1 MSTILMTACWPLE
14 MSAAQKSVLISLA
27 DNANDDGVC
36 WPSIA
41 RICERTCLKERAVRN
56 AIRWLESVGLLVAKE
71 RAGRSTYYVV
81 TPASYAPGIK
91 CPPAPDAGDPGTTCP
106 SPRHQMPDTPAPD
119 APRTVIEPK
128 GEPSRNRKRASDAFT
143 IEQMLELAPADLS
156 EQTARDYFQFRKK
169 KGPLNLT
176 IWNNVLA
183 ELEGCRAA
191 GISPDKALAEAMTA
205 AWQGFKTSWIV
216 DRLKKEAWASGT
228 RGAGQSHHT
237 DLDKI
242 DHTEGLVRQP
252 NGTYRV
258 ARS

>member
-1 MSTILMTACWPLE
+1 MTACWPLE

-91 CPPAPDAGDPGTTCP
+91 CPPAPDA
-106 SPRHQMPDTPAPD
+106 
-119 APRTVIEPK
+119 PRTVIEPK
-128 GEPSRNRKRASDAFT
+128 GEPSKNRKKGSDGFT
-143 IEQMLELAPADLS
+143 VEQMLELAPPDLS

>member
-91 CPPAPDAGDPGTTCP
+91 CPPAPDA
-106 SPRHQMPDTPAPD
+106 
-119 APRTVIEPK
+119 PRTVIEPK
-128 GEPSRNRKRASDAFT
+128 GEPSKNRKKGSDGFT
-143 IEQMLELAPADLS
+143 VEQMLELAPPDLS

>member
-91 CPPAPDAGDPGTTCP
+91 CPPAPDAGVT
-106 SPRHQMPDTPAPD
+106 M
-119 APRTVIEPK
+119 
-128 GEPSRNRKRASDAFT
+128 
-143 IEQMLELAPADLS
+143 
-156 EQTARDYFQFRKK
+156 
-169 KGPLNLT
+169 
-176 IWNNVLA
+176 
-183 ELEGCRAA
+183 
-191 GISPDKALAEAMTA
+191 
-205 AWQGFKTSWIV
+205 
-216 DRLKKEAWASGT
+216 
-228 RGAGQSHHT
+228 
-237 DLDKI
+237 
-242 DHTEGLVRQP
+242 
-252 NGTYRV
+252 
-258 ARS
+258 